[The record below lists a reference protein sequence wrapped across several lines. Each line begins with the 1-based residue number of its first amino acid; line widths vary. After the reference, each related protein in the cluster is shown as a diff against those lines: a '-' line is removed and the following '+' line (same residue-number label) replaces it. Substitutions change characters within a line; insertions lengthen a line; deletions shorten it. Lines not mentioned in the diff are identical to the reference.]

1 MSNPLPPT
9 PSEPEWAAL
18 AAIDWADQKNFW
30 RLLPAGSR
38 QSEAGE
44 LDNTPEAVE
53 VWAAN
58 LQQRFGGRPIAVILE
73 QSRGA
78 LVYMLTKYPH
88 LVLFP
93 VHPTTAARYRD
104 TFAPSGAKS
113 DPSDRD
119 SLLDLL
125 LRHRERLRP
134 LQPDTAETRLLHFL
148 VEERRQTVDE
158 RTRESLRL
166 TDCLKLYFP
175 QVLQWFDDVAT
186 PLVGDLLERWPTL
199 EELQRAHPGTLRR
212 FFQEHNCRSQEK
224 NAERIAAI
232 QQAVSA
238 TQDQAVREA
247 CVLITRS
254 LAAML
259 ATLRVPIAMFDR
271 RIAELVADHPDAAV
285 FRSLPGAGDALVP
298 RLIVA
303 FGTQRER
310 YQSAYEMQCYSGI
323 APVTE
328 ASGGRQWVHVRLAC
342 PKFLRQTFHEFAA
355 SSIQQS
361 EWARAFSQHQRNQ
374 KQKSH
379 HAAVRSLA
387 FKWVRIIYRCWKD
400 GKPYDEEIYLQS
412 LRRRGSLLG
421 GVLELATGVGWE
433 SVGGFQ
439 KLSEK
444 NNLTD

>member
-1 MSNPLPPT
+1 MAKEFASAS
-9 PSEPEWAAL
+9 SEPKWAAW

-30 RLLPAGSR
+30 RLLPAGTG

-53 VWAAN
+53 AWAAN
-58 LQQRFGGRPIAVILE
+58 LQQRFGGRPIAVIVE

-78 LVYMLTKYPH
+78 LVYMLTKYSH
-88 LVLFP
+88 LILFP
-93 VHPTTAARYRD
+93 VHPTTAARYRQ

-113 DPSDRD
+113 DPSDTD

-166 TDCLKLYFP
+166 TDVLKLYFP
-175 QVLQWFDDVAT
+175 QVLQWFDDVAS
-186 PLVGDLLERWPTL
+186 PLVGDLLEHWPTL
-199 EELQRAHPGTLRR
+199 QQLQRAHPGTLNK
-212 FFQEHNCRSQEK
+212 FFQQHNCRNHDQ
-224 NAERIAAI
+224 NAERMAAL

-238 TQDQAVREA
+238 TQDQAVQEA

-254 LAAML
+254 LVAIL
-259 ATLRVPIAMFDR
+259 AVLRAQIAMFDQ
-271 RIAELVADHPDAAV
+271 RIAELVAAHPDGAL
-285 FRSLPGAGDALVP
+285 FGSLPGAGAALVP

-303 FGTQRER
+303 FGTQRDR

-328 ASGGRQWVHVRLAC
+328 ASGHSRWVHVRFAC

-355 SSIQQS
+355 SSIQHS
-361 EWARAFSQHQRNQ
+361 EWARAYYERQRKEKNQ
-374 KQKSH
+374 SH

-387 FKWVRIIYRCWKD
+387 FKWLRIIYRCWKD
-400 GKPYDEEIYLQS
+400 RKEYDEEIYVQS

-421 GVLELATGVGWE
+421 KALGLTTGVGWK
-433 SVGGFQ
+433 SVAGFQ
-439 KLSEK
+439 KFC
-444 NNLTD
+444 

>member
-113 DPSDRD
+113 DPSDTD

-259 ATLRVPIAMFDR
+259 ATLRVQIAMFDR

-303 FGTQRER
+303 FGTQRQR
-310 YQSAYEMQCYSGI
+310 YQSPTRCRATAGSPRSRRPAVVGNGCMCAWP
-323 APVTE
+323 AP
-328 ASGGRQWVHVRLAC
+328 SFCGRR
-342 PKFLRQTFHEFAA
+342 FM
-355 SSIQQS
+355 
-361 EWARAFSQHQRNQ
+361 
-374 KQKSH
+374 
-379 HAAVRSLA
+379 
-387 FKWVRIIYRCWKD
+387 
-400 GKPYDEEIYLQS
+400 S
-412 LRRRGSLLG
+412 LRPAR
-421 GVLELATGVGWE
+421 
-433 SVGGFQ
+433 
-439 KLSEK
+439 
-444 NNLTD
+444 